1 MWRNYILLATLI
13 GMFSKGIATDA
24 PLVVIGFR
32 TPEEAYIAKAML
44 ELHTDTAVLKQ
55 YAHRAGYAVVER
67 GQVIY
72 LFPPSVTRLNGYRI
86 AHDVVSELLGLLE
99 PDSAVSYNELPEPIR
114 QLLEGWVQQAI
125 DSSPYTP
132 PHRDELRIGL
142 FYKVEMRV
150 RLKDRDY
157 PVPSMLVPI
166 EQGQKGGKPSRGVE
180 PLQPLPPNLSNS
192 SSWSLL
198 FSETL
203 SLEQQAAH
211 AQAYYRWVSK
221 LTEEAKS
228 ALKQLESRALEQILE
243 KWAIAKKHLQSSL
256 SVPFESLPASV
267 QEHIVDTLTRLEGV
281 SLQTSDLSQVTV
293 QFDSELSG
301 YTLSVQIPT
310 GERRKVGA
318 FERSVRAGVGWSLR
332 VMASEWEQRLRQ

>member
-1 MWRNYILLATLI
+1 
-13 GMFSKGIATDA
+13 
-24 PLVVIGFR
+24 
-32 TPEEAYIAKAML
+32 
-44 ELHTDTAVLKQ
+44 
-55 YAHRAGYAVVER
+55 
-67 GQVIY
+67 
-72 LFPPSVTRLNGYRI
+72 
-86 AHDVVSELLGLLE
+86 
-99 PDSAVSYNELPEPIR
+99 
-114 QLLEGWVQQAI
+114 
-125 DSSPYTP
+125 
-132 PHRDELRIGL
+132 
-142 FYKVEMRV
+142 
-150 RLKDRDY
+150 
-157 PVPSMLVPI
+157 MLVPI

-180 PLQPLPPNLSNS
+180 PLPTLPPNLSNS

-267 QEHIVDTLTRLEGV
+267 QEHIVGHTGSLGGRLV
-281 SLQTSDLSQVTV
+281 ANKRSSASATV

-332 VMASEWEQRLRQ
+332 LMASEWEQRLRQ